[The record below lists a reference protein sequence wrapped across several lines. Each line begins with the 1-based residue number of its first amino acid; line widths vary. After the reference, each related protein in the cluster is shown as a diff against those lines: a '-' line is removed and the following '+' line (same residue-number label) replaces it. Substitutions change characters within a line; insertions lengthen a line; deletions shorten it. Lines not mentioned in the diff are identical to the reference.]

1 MGNMIIHKEN
11 NCQQFYFQMNLPQES
26 FKMKKCN
33 TEVGKKRKIE
43 NKIEQKTNNM
53 LKH

>member
-1 MGNMIIHKEN
+1 
-11 NCQQFYFQMNLPQES
+11 
-26 FKMKKCN
+26 MKKCN

-53 LKH
+53 LKHQNVKTKNDKNFVSNYIYLW